1 MDKIQQRA
9 KFSNYLVV
17 PTKFGFRKLVR
28 VMSLVLKFDGKC
40 RKKVPTLVDI
50 AETAEMKESS
60 DSQLFTLDIQK
71 NLTAILGMVTHKL
84 RVSMFTKLLYIFT
97 GTQEVIKFNSASKVD
112 KLAIF
117 KNGILFSKFCSN
129 WRIRYSRLGIAW
141 DKSSHSSH
149 RQILPPGILRSQ
161 LYSLGKSQIQRYGNL

>member
-97 GTQEVIKFNSASKVD
+97 GY
-112 KLAIF
+112 
-117 KNGILFSKFCSN
+117 
-129 WRIRYSRLGIAW
+129 RR
-141 DKSSHSSH
+141 
-149 RQILPPGILRSQ
+149 
-161 LYSLGKSQIQRYGNL
+161 